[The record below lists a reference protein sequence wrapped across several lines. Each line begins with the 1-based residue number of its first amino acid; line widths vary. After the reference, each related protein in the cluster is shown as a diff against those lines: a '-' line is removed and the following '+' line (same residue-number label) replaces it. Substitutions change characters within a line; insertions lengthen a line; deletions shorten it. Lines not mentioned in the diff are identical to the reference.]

1 MLHWKFCLAPTTQ
14 SSNHRFSYF
23 ATLVIIN
30 RIAAIY
36 AFSFFLN
43 IQPEN
48 SLMEVSR
55 CVWGTESFIKEETFT
70 CSYFFFPLRISTAAL
85 WLKSHLHISAH
96 LINREKNIQKGWIP
110 LKWCPQ
116 MGSLKMTGCGDQNI
130 KTSFNCLR
138 RKKKKRKI
146 FHVPL
151 EIPAITGRPTWII
164 SQWNWDWIECK
175 GHFRWGT
182 SAFEAH
188 T

>member
-1 MLHWKFCLAPTTQ
+1 MAAVPPLATKVKKTILFAFICITNGWTRLRFFMLHWKFCLAPTTQ

-110 LKWCPQ
+110 LKWCP
-116 MGSLKMTGCGDQNI
+116 
-130 KTSFNCLR
+130 
-138 RKKKKRKI
+138 
-146 FHVPL
+146 
-151 EIPAITGRPTWII
+151 
-164 SQWNWDWIECK
+164 
-175 GHFRWGT
+175 
-182 SAFEAH
+182 
-188 T
+188 